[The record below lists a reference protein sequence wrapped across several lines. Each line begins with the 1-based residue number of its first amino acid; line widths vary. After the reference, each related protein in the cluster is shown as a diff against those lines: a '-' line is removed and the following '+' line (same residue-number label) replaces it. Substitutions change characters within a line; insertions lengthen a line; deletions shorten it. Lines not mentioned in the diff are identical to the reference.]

1 MKKQA
6 LKICFVTG
14 SRAEYGLLYPLLQRC
29 RKDVSVELQLVVT
42 GMHLLAEF
50 GSTWQQIEQDGF
62 HIDRKIDMLLA
73 ADSDSAITISTG
85 LGLIGMAGAF
95 KELQPNWV
103 VLLGDRFETFAA
115 AIAAHMAKIPIAHL
129 HGGELTEG
137 ATDDAMRHAIT
148 KMAYLHFTATAAYRK
163 RVIQLGEH
171 PARVFNT
178 GAIGID
184 NIRELPLLSKAA
196 LSKDLGFNI
205 SDNTL
210 LVTYHPVTLE
220 HQTAKKQMQAL
231 LTSLEFFTDCQF
243 LFTLPNADAG
253 GRVIMDCIRDFVS
266 VHPGSAYAFPSLGQ
280 LRYLS
285 ALQYVKAVVGNSSS
299 GLIEVPYFG
308 KPTVNIGDRQKGR
321 IRPASVIDT
330 GESSAAIKTGI
341 KKALSTSFAN
351 KCRAVRSPYGNGQ
364 TAGKILEVIKKA
376 GVPSSVKKHFFDLI

>member
-1 MKKQA
+1 M
-6 LKICFVTG
+6 KICIVTG

-29 RKDVSVELQLVVT
+29 RKDASVQLQLLVT
-42 GMHLLAEF
+42 GMHLLAAF
-50 GSTWQQIEQDGF
+50 GSTWEQIEKDGF
-62 HIDRKIDMLLA
+62 RIDRKVDMLLA
-73 ADSDSAITISTG
+73 ADTDAAITKSTG
-85 LGLIGMAGAF
+85 LGLIGMAGALE
-95 KELQPNWV
+95 ELQPDWV

-115 AIAAHMAKIPIAHL
+115 AIAAHMAKIPIVHL

-148 KMAYLHFTATAAYRK
+148 KMAYLHCTATAAYRK
-163 RVIQLGEH
+163 RVIQLGEQ

-184 NIRELPLLSKAA
+184 NIRQLKLLSKTQ
-196 LSKDLGFNI
+196 LSKQLGFSI
-205 SDNTL
+205 GDNTL

-220 HQTAKKQMQAL
+220 HQSARQQMKAL
-231 LTSLEFFTDCQF
+231 MKALESFGDYQY

-253 GRVIMDCIRDFVS
+253 GRVIIDCIQEFVQA
-266 VHPGSAYAFPSLGQ
+266 HPGKAYAFPSLGQ

-285 ALQYVKAVVGNSSS
+285 ALQFVQAVLGNSSS

-330 GESSAAIKTGI
+330 GVSVPAITAGI
-341 KKALSTSFAN
+341 SKALSPAFAR
-351 KCRAVRSPYGNGQ
+351 KCRTVRSPYGNGQ
-364 TAGKILEVIKKA
+364 TAEKVLQLIKKT
-376 GVPSSVKKHFFDLI
+376 GRPLSVKKHFFDLI